1 MRQKR
6 RHEAKELRAELR
18 SEQERHLR
26 TRADFDDYRRRLERD
41 RAAAAGL
48 DGMRHRLRSVL
59 DAEGVKVGRGYLWNG
74 KFFRPPRVRA
84 AE

>member
-1 MRQKR
+1 MRRTR
-6 RHEAKELRAELR
+6 RVAEEPRAELR

-26 TRADFDDYRRRLERD
+26 TRADFDNYKRRVERD
-41 RAAAAGL
+41 RATAAGL
-48 DGMRHRLRSVL
+48 DGVRLRSVL

-74 KFFRPPRVRA
+74 KFFGRARVRA